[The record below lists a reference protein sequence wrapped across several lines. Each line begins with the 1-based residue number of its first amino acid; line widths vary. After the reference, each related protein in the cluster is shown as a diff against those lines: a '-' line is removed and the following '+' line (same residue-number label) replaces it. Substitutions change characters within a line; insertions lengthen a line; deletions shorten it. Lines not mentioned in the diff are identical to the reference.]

1 VNRALEQQV
10 RFAAIATTPSVLCWL
25 VPNLTGRSAVSISS
39 RANDAFGLHCRQ
51 ETDGSLRRL
60 ESCVLHRGRFRRPLR
75 LGDAILEF
83 GFLHSSILES
93 GHADILELVCRQVNR
108 CRAEVPMPSKLGIAF
123 SGMMVGGV
131 AFLIAGTSSAWAVFN
146 RRMFDLAAG
155 A

>member
-60 ESCVLHRGRFRRPLR
+60 ESCVLHPGRFRRPLR
-75 LGDAILEF
+75 LDDAILEF

-93 GHADILELVCRQVNR
+93 GYAAILELGCRQVNR
-108 CRAEVPMPSKLGIAF
+108 CTRDQESSAADHHSGKSNAEVAGHRKLRA
-123 SGMMVGGV
+123 VKR
-131 AFLIAGTSSAWAVFN
+131 AG
-146 RRMFDLAAG
+146 
-155 A
+155 